1 MLTIQRF
8 NIDSETQSA
17 CASLSSLKQLH
28 HLEADST
35 IKYAY
40 KLSAKA
46 LSTSNLERQNVKIVI
61 QIFNEHV
68 SHALHQLGQKFSFPH
83 WENTAAFIKL
93 IVTWWDTVNVS
104 TPNKG
109 NRLKNEFK
117 KPIICK
123 ETETK
128 KFLKQFL
135 DWLRKWEMAQTAGK
149 LTKETFIAL
158 KHTTQA
164 LLEISE
170 YCFHK
175 LGARYVLLGKF
186 QTDSLE
192 ARFGQYRQ
200 LAGGKYDVSLRQ
212 VFECEKKLRLLS
224 VLKLSLKG
232 RDINIKNFSFN
243 WDHFDAAS
251 SFSQQYPIDLSLEDA
266 EKAKNYLPVLTY
278 IAGYCCYTL

>member
-1 MLTIQRF
+1 MIFPHF
-8 NIDSETQSA
+8 NFADVSTSVGSDSETQE
-17 CASLSSLKQLH
+17 CMCVSLSSLKQLH

-46 LSTSNLERQNVKIVI
+46 LSPSNLERQNVKLVI

-93 IVTWWDTVNVS
+93 IVTWWDIVNVS

-117 KPIICK
+117 KPIICE
-123 ETETK
+123 ETEAK

-164 LLEISE
+164 LLEISDFVSINLE
-170 YCFHK
+170 QDMCCWENFKQIHLK
-175 LGARYVLLGKF
+175 RDSDN
-186 QTDSLE
+186 TDSWLE
-192 ARFGQYRQ
+192 ESMMYHYVKFLNAKRNY
-200 LAGGKYDVSLRQ
+200 V
-212 VFECEKKLRLLS
+212 C
-224 VLKLSLKG
+224 
-232 RDINIKNFSFN
+232 
-243 WDHFDAAS
+243 
-251 SFSQQYPIDLSLEDA
+251 YPF
-266 EKAKNYLPVLTY
+266 
-278 IAGYCCYTL
+278 